1 MEIPSIP
8 IKDADSYIEIQ
19 PEATKL
25 VLQQLRQIIKEIV
38 PEAEEVISYQM
49 PAFKQNGVL
58 VWYAGYK
65 KHVGFY
71 PSSKPIEVF
80 KNELMDYKTS
90 KGAIQFPLDKPLPVA
105 LITKIVQFKIQENIT
120 KLLAKTKKK

>member
-1 MEIPSIP
+1 METPSIP
-8 IKDADSYIEIQ
+8 VKDADSYIELQ
-19 PEATKL
+19 PEATRF
-25 VLQQLRQIIKEIV
+25 VLRQLRQLIKEIV

-49 PAFKQNGVL
+49 PAFKLNGVL

-80 KNELMDYKTS
+80 KDELMDYKTS
-90 KGAIQFPLDKPLPVA
+90 KGAIQFPLDKPLPIE
-105 LITKIVQFKIQENIT
+105 LITKIVQFKIHANLA
-120 KLLAKTKKK
+120 KSLAKTKKK

>member
-1 MEIPSIP
+1 METPIIP
-8 IKDADSYIEIQ
+8 IKDTESYIDTQ
-19 PEATKL
+19 PEATRL
-25 VLQQLRQIIKEIV
+25 VLEQLRQIIKKIV

-71 PSSKPIEVF
+71 PSSKPIEIF
-80 KNELMDYKTS
+80 KDELKTYKTS
-90 KGAIQFPLDKPLPVA
+90 KGAIQLPLDKPLPVE
-105 LITKIVQFKIQENIT
+105 LITKIVNFKVNEN
-120 KLLAKTKKK
+120 LAKALTKKQKK

>member
-1 MEIPSIP
+1 MQTPTIP
-8 IKDADSYIEIQ
+8 IKDVDSYIATQ
-19 PEATKL
+19 PEATRL
-25 VLQQLRQIIKEIV
+25 VLEQLRQIVKEIV

-49 PAFKQNGVL
+49 PAFRQNGVL

-80 KNELMDYKTS
+80 KDDLTVYKTS
-90 KGAIQFPLDKPLPVA
+90 KGAIQLPLDKPLPVE
-105 LITKIVQFKIQENIT
+105 LITKIVNFRVNEN
-120 KLLAKTKKK
+120 LAKALTKTKKK

>member
-1 MEIPSIP
+1 METPIIP
-8 IKDADSYIEIQ
+8 IKDADSYIATQ
-19 PEATKL
+19 PEATRL
-25 VLQQLRQIIKEIV
+25 VLEQLRQIIKAIV

-49 PAFKQNGVL
+49 PAFKQNGIL

-80 KNELMDYKTS
+80 KDELLVYKTS
-90 KGAIQFPLDKPLPVA
+90 KGAIQFPLDKLLPVE
-105 LITKIVQFKIQENIT
+105 LITKIVNFRVNEN
-120 KLLAKTKKK
+120 LAKTLTKKQKK